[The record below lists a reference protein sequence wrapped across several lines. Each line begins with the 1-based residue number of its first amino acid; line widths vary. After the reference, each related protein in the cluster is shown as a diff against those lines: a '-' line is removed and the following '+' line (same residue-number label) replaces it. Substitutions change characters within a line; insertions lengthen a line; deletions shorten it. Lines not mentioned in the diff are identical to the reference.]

1 MKASPD
7 RSAIVLASASS
18 ARRML
23 LQNAGIDVA
32 IEPARVDEDAVKEAM
47 RADSASPRDV
57 ADALA
62 ELKALKISGKY
73 PDAFVIGAD
82 QTLDC
87 EGRWFDKP
95 ADRAAAR
102 RHLEDLSGKTHALQS
117 AVCVA
122 RNGAILWRHVGV
134 ARLTMR
140 PLSPAFLDWYLD
152 RMGDDALDSVGS
164 YRLEGIGSQLFS
176 AVDGDYFTV
185 LGLPLL
191 PLMAFLRGHGMVVA

>member
-1 MKASPD
+1 MPE
-7 RSAIVLASASS
+7 IILASASS

-23 LQNAGIDVA
+23 LENAGVTA
-32 IEPARVDEDAVKEAM
+32 RTEPAHVDEDSVKEAL
-47 RADSASPRDV
+47 AAEGASARDV

-62 ELKALKISGKY
+62 ELKAIKISNRH
-73 PDAFVIGAD
+73 PEAFVIGGD

-95 ADRAAAR
+95 EDREGAKA
-102 RHLEDLSGKTHALQS
+102 HLEALSGRTHSLQS

-122 RNGAILWRHVGV
+122 QGSQVLWRHVGI

-140 PLSPAFLDWYLD
+140 ILDADFIETYLN
-152 RMGDDALDSVGS
+152 RAGDDVQTSVGA
-164 YRLEGIGSQLFS
+164 YRLEGLGAQLFEK
-176 AVDGDYFTV
+176 VEGDYFTV

-191 PLMAFLRGHGMVVA
+191 PLLDFFRRHGAVTI